1 MQKIFFLSSYTPRRC
16 GIATF
21 TEHLRSAVR
30 PLCQQTGVIA
40 IDDGRHAY
48 NGEVVYEIQ
57 EQNFESYKR
66 AAAWV
71 NEQDVDLV
79 HLQHEFSLFGGK
91 CGSWILAF
99 LEELRKPYV
108 ATLHTVSLNPIDDF
122 GHVLYE
128 IGRNAEQVIVMSPAS
143 AEILQRFYAVKAS
156 KISMI
161 RHGAPD
167 PLNRQHARQ
176 LLGIDEKQIVVSV
189 FGLIGPHKG
198 LEYAIEAIAQVVE
211 QHPEVHFYILGQTLP
226 HCITN
231 NRDFYREQLQTLVS
245 KLGIESHIH
254 FINRF
259 LEEEVICQ
267 WLASSDIFITPYL
280 NRYLS
285 CSGPLTYA
293 MRSGRAIVSTPYPYA
308 KELLAGGRGIIVEF
322 DRLDELSEQLATKIS
337 QLVLD
342 TDLRRTL
349 QTKAAAF
356 GQLLLWPEIAEQHA
370 ALYQSVLA

>member
-1 MQKIFFLSSYTPRRC
+1 MQNVFFLSSYTPRRC

-21 TEHLRSAVR
+21 TEHLLSAVR
-30 PLCQQTGVIA
+30 PLCQQTGVIV
-40 IDDGRHAY
+40 IDDDRHAY
-48 NGEVVYEIQ
+48 NGEVVCEIQ

-79 HLQHEFSLFGGK
+79 HLQHEFSIFGGR

-167 PLNRQHARQ
+167 PLNPQHARQ
-176 LLGIDEKQIVVSV
+176 QLGIDENQIVVSA
-189 FGLIGPHKG
+189 FGLVAPHKG
-198 LEYAIEAIAQVVE
+198 FEYAIEAIAQVVA
-211 QHPEVHFYILGQTLP
+211 QHPQVHFYILGQTLP
-226 HCITN
+226 HCVIN

-245 KLGIESHIH
+245 KLRLESHVH

-259 LEEEVICQ
+259 LEEETICQ

-293 MRSGRAIVSTPYPYA
+293 MRFGRAIVSTPYPYA
-308 KELLAGGRGIIVEF
+308 QELLADGRGILVEF
-322 DRLDELSEQLATKIS
+322 DTLNQLSEQLATKIG
-337 QLVLD
+337 QLVTD
-342 TDLRRTL
+342 TGLRKTL
-349 QTKAAAF
+349 ETKAATF
-356 GQLLLWPEIAEQHA
+356 GQLLQWQEIGKQHT